1 MSRFYSIEDK
11 CTDTYVQLEVAWCI
25 SRFFFFNPTDSGD
38 KAVYPLPPLPVDCA
52 SIFTVF
58 VTLTDF
64 NTVCD
69 GVGCLPT
76 LDIFADAVKHVQEE
90 LRQKKGVQVQDGDV
104 IVTSDETRNEWW
116 DQVRTM
122 GWKRIESGLGPEP
135 HGKDLWS
142 VPWNDVNFI
151 R

>member
-1 MSRFYSIEDK
+1 MRREAD
-11 CTDTYVQLEVAWCI
+11 
-25 SRFFFFNPTDSGD
+25 
-38 KAVYPLPPLPVDCA
+38 
-52 SIFTVF
+52 
-58 VTLTDF
+58 
-64 NTVCD
+64 
-69 GVGCLPT
+69 CLPA

-90 LRQKKGVQVQDGDV
+90 LRQQKGIRVRDGDV

-142 VPWNDVNFI
+142 VPWKWCGSHQMTNNLLQV
-151 R
+151 